1 MEVIMMSP
9 FGNVLN
15 TRDSYSKFYQ
25 ENFTEV
31 EVQFDDERPT
41 WIPLETLLAIQKY
54 LSDRPLT

>member
-1 MEVIMMSP
+1 MISP
-9 FGNVLN
+9 FSVVKN
-15 TRDSYSKFYQ
+15 TRESYSKFYQ

-54 LSDRPLT
+54 LSDTP